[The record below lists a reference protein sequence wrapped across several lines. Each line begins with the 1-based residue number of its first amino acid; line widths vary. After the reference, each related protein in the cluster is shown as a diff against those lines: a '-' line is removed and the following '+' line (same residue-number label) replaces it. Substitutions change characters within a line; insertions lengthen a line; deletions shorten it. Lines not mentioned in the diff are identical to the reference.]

1 MKKKIINKN
10 NYEIDLL
17 ELLIIISKKKLKIL
31 FLTIFIFAL
40 SFFFIN
46 DNKIS
51 QELIFNFKTEIR
63 PISKFEE
70 FKYKKYNSYINYH
83 RSRNK
88 FFSLNPLK
96 NYKDLNEIQNN
107 SPSLIQDFY
116 SFTDLDYSSFEIINK
131 DNLLS
136 LFIELFNE
144 NKYESDEL
152 YQDVFN
158 KVISSIKLT
167 SKINTANNTT
177 QWYIEYQIEEK
188 NIKNWEKLL
197 RNIEKKINLKIHK
210 YLNNSFNQIISN
222 QEDLSKHKIE
232 DLKYLMSTRPKSSED
247 YKNLNQLLDYLK
259 LNKDIIRLKE
269 IFNSTPIANSND
281 FNAVK
286 IDFDISNYK
295 IKNSK
300 KSSQLDKKSQ
310 LILSALLGLIISI
323 IYVLLENLVKR
334 RSN

>member
-63 PISKFEE
+63 PISKFEN

>member
-1 MKKKIINKN
+1 MVYRIP
-10 NYEIDLL
+10 D
-17 ELLIIISKKKLKIL
+17 
-31 FLTIFIFAL
+31 
-40 SFFFIN
+40 
-46 DNKIS
+46 
-51 QELIFNFKTEIR
+51 R
-63 PISKFEE
+63 G
-70 FKYKKYNSYINYH
+70 
-83 RSRNK
+83 
-88 FFSLNPLK
+88 
-96 NYKDLNEIQNN
+96 
-107 SPSLIQDFY
+107 
-116 SFTDLDYSSFEIINK
+116 
-131 DNLLS
+131 
-136 LFIELFNE
+136 
-144 NKYESDEL
+144 
-152 YQDVFN
+152 
-158 KVISSIKLT
+158 
-167 SKINTANNTT
+167 
-177 QWYIEYQIEEK
+177 K

>member
-1 MKKKIINKN
+1 MII
-10 NYEIDLL
+10 
-17 ELLIIISKKKLKIL
+17 KLAK
-31 FLTIFIFAL
+31 
-40 SFFFIN
+40 
-46 DNKIS
+46 
-51 QELIFNFKTEIR
+51 LIFNFKTEIR

-259 LNKDIIRLKE
+259 LNKDIIRLKK
-269 IFNSTPIANSND
+269 F
-281 FNAVK
+281 
-286 IDFDISNYK
+286 
-295 IKNSK
+295 
-300 KSSQLDKKSQ
+300 
-310 LILSALLGLIISI
+310 SI
-323 IYVLLENLVKR
+323 RHL
-334 RSN
+334 

>member
-17 ELLIIISKKKLKIL
+17 ELLIIISKKKIKIL

-197 RNIEKKINLKIHK
+197 RNIEKKINIKIHK

-269 IFNSTPIANSND
+269 IFNSTPLANSND